1 MSVDNQYGG
10 SLDFNGGGFSVNSLM
25 MKAGISPIQTL
36 NTGIIGGDSNKVSD
50 LFNNLVIPNW
60 TLSYNSPD
68 KVIDTSMIGGN
79 TKTKTKP
86 DTDDDVIHD
95 DLFNK
100 LFELVKHDDA
110 HKKILKKKMTRK
122 FKKTERKNNKSKKSK
137 D

>member
-86 DTDDDVIHD
+86 DTDDDDDVIHD

-100 LFELVKHDDA
+100 LFELVKQ
-110 HKKILKKKMTRK
+110 
-122 FKKTERKNNKSKKSK
+122 
-137 D
+137 